1 MARPSVL
8 IAETERFAVAHD
20 SRRPEPM
27 PADPPPAMILHL
39 LLGAQGGGC
48 ERNCL
53 LFCEGSGGF
62 RHGVMTLGPAGE
74 MTVPWQRVASEVLHL
89 DILSLSRPAQAARV
103 RAAVE
108 GLATVPAAVMLWHGM
123 PEMPF
128 LLHALRDWRGPV
140 FAHAGNPHLRPSR
153 WMDLRFLAAERLWPS
168 PHRPTFVC
176 CSEYVARSLGNGWYL
191 GRFPCATVPNGV
203 RPLQGG
209 GHRPRP
215 LAPDAPC
222 TVGMLA
228 RLDRIKDHATVL
240 RAVALA
246 RERLPGLRLEFAG
259 DGPEKERLRALAAE
273 LGLADAARFLGSVGA
288 IYNTLAGWDVF
299 VYAATVH
306 EGFGNALAEA
316 LTCGLPSIV
325 TDIGPM
331 REVCGE
337 AAEGAVVYVPPSD
350 PAAMAAALVTLVPD
364 LAQRQALGEAATRR
378 AEREFGAG
386 VYAER
391 YERIFRRA
399 VAGKEQPA

>member
-1 MARPSVL
+1 MPEMDAGLPSP
-8 IAETERFAVAHD
+8 T
-20 SRRPEPM
+20 
-27 PADPPPAMILHL
+27 ILHL

-53 LFCEGSGGF
+53 LFCEGSRQF
-62 RHGVMTLGPAGE
+62 RHAVMTLGPAGE
-74 MTVPWQRVASEVLHL
+74 MTAPWQQAAAEVRHL
-89 DILSLSRPAQAARV
+89 DILALPRPAQAARV
-103 RAAVE
+103 RGAVGELAAV
-108 GLATVPAAVMLWHGM
+108 PAVAMLWHGM

-153 WMDLRFLAAERLWPS
+153 LMDGRFLIAERLWPS
-168 PHRPTFVC
+168 PHQPTFVC
-176 CSEYVARSLGNGWYL
+176 CSEYVARSLENGWYL
-191 GRFPCATVPNGV
+191 RRFPRAVVSNGV
-203 RPLQGG
+203 QPLRGG
-209 GHRPRP
+209 GHRPRA
-215 LAPDAPC
+215 LAPDTPF

-240 RAVALA
+240 RAAARA

-259 DGPEKERLRALAAE
+259 DGPEKDRLAALAAE
-273 LGLADAARFLGSVGA
+273 LGLADAVRFLGNVGS
-288 IYNTLAGWDVF
+288 IYETLAGWDVF

-331 REVCGE
+331 REVCGGE
-337 AAEGAVVYVPPSD
+337 DEGAAVYVPPAD
-350 PAAMAAALVTLVPD
+350 PESMAAALAALVPD
-364 LAQRQALGEAATRR
+364 LSRRQALGEAARRR
-378 AEREFGAG
+378 AERELSAQ

-391 YERIFRRA
+391 YEHIFNLGLSRVSR
-399 VAGKEQPA
+399 